1 MKYKMTIGYLNITNY
16 PYIKKYL
23 EEMAR
28 KGWLLNKIALG
39 NIFIFKNIEPQ
50 ELEFSISPYEDE
62 TVFERKTKGEI
73 SEFES
78 VCETIGWSYC
88 TKSHN
93 LFIYYKEKDSEVLDI
108 HTDEEEEFK
117 LLNKIGKRQI
127 RFYYFLIPFLILIS
141 WRNLQN
147 IESVYFMKS
156 GIAQLTLPLMPIG
169 IILTLFEW
177 FQIGGFLRKNK
188 KNIDLGREIEYKDSK
203 LNVLAIG
210 LFVTFVIFLI
220 SLIYFIKI
228 SILSKN
234 RIVFINFLPMIIA
247 IVIGILYRHYIKPL
261 KFSKAISEKRAQKVV
276 RWYIN
281 ELGREIKADADL
293 WNVDEAYYIR
303 IDRTGIVIRKGKE
316 VFVLTGKD
324 FNYNKTV
331 EISKEKLG
339 LN

>member
-1 MKYKMTIGYLNITNY
+1 
-16 PYIKKYL
+16 
-23 EEMAR
+23 
-28 KGWLLNKIALG
+28 
-39 NIFIFKNIEPQ
+39 
-50 ELEFSISPYEDE
+50 
-62 TVFERKTKGEI
+62 
-73 SEFES
+73 
-78 VCETIGWSYC
+78 
-88 TKSHN
+88 
-93 LFIYYKEKDSEVLDI
+93 
-108 HTDEEEEFK
+108 
-117 LLNKIGKRQI
+117 
-127 RFYYFLIPFLILIS
+127 
-141 WRNLQN
+141 
-147 IESVYFMKS
+147 MKS
-156 GIAQLTLPLMPIG
+156 GIAQLTLPLMHMG